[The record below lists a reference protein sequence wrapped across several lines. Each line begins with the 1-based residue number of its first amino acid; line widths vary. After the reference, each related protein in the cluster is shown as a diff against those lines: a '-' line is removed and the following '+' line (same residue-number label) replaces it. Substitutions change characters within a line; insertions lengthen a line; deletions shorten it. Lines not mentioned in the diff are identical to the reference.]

1 MRTTL
6 DALQAASLAFF
17 VACIFHYLRMPARL
31 RTVSKRRSRKRRERS
46 ERARQEFE
54 SKVDA
59 FVADTRLET
68 RVRFEIM
75 QMMIQE
81 GVIFMAAIAAG
92 AAYLAYDHIGQQAL
106 AALFWCT
113 MTLTLLAGLRRSRKR
128 FAIEEIVEEAQRRLE
143 DSSHRS
149 A

>member
-1 MRTTL
+1 
-6 DALQAASLAFF
+6 
-17 VACIFHYLRMPARL
+17 MPARL
-31 RTVSKRRSRKRRERS
+31 RTVSKRRSRKRRERN

-54 SKVDA
+54 SKVDT
-59 FVADTRLET
+59 FVADTRVEI
-68 RVRFEIM
+68 RVRFEII

-81 GVIFMAAIAAG
+81 SVIFMAAVAAG